1 MSAAAQFGSAPSS
14 ARMKNAVSA
23 PRAARATTP
32 AAPHIPIPEPA
43 LRPFSRI
50 SAFASSSSWRT
61 RVVVSLASCLSSSPA
76 GCSRRSWPLLTLDTG
91 VTPCTRAAVVDRR
104 RRECALLLRRRSGPV
119 HRVRTAVVS
128 LSARCLQEPRGE
140 EACDDASDRERPR
153 LLPSEPL
160 DVVEHP
166 VPVGLGQVRPQPLGL
181 VGNAVHRLRGPGLAL
196 LAEGLTRLADRLRGV
211 TNLLAGV

>member
-91 VTPCTRAAVVDRR
+91 ATPCTRAAVVDRR
-104 RRECALLLRRRSGPV
+104 RRECALLLLRRRSGAV
-119 HRVRTAVVS
+119 HRVRAAVVS

-140 EACDDASDRERPR
+140 EASDDASDRERPR

-160 DVVEHP
+160 DVAEHP
-166 VPVGLGQVRPQPLGL
+166 VAVGLRQVRPEPLGL
-181 VGNAVHRLRGPGLAL
+181 VGDAVHRLRRPGLAL
-196 LAEGLTRLADRLRGV
+196 LAQ
-211 TNLLAGV
+211 